1 MLLWIKRWRVST
13 LVQGEPGIERS
24 KVYVPDV
31 VYDVPFHVYSSQA
44 VMW

>member
-1 MLLWIKRWRVST
+1 MST
-13 LVQGEPGIERS
+13 FVQGDPCCVWS
-24 KVYVPDV
+24 NVYVPDV

>member
-1 MLLWIKRWRVST
+1 MST

-31 VYDVPFHVYSSQA
+31 VYVVLFHEYSSQA